1 MNKSLR
7 IKTLKKNSQ
16 TRLHSRLHSQEYFT
30 KIQKKHKHLTI
41 KRIQIQLNGA
51 KLHHSPK

>member
-16 TRLHSRLHSQEYFT
+16 TRLQSQEYFT

-41 KRIQIQLNGA
+41 KRIQIQIQLNGA
-51 KLHHSPK
+51 KLHRSPK